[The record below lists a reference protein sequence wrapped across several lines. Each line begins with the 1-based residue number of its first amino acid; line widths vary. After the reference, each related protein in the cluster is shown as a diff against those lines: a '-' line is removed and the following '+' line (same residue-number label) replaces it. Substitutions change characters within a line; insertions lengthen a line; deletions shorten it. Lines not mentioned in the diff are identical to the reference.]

1 MLTQTPE
8 VRRMA
13 PLEVSIT
20 EDEIDLGEDMLSDG
34 HRASGSEGPRAGYN
48 FEPEA
53 GTLLAA
59 LLPEVH
65 QHAHLRVAAG
75 RRSLRVGRSSYR
87 HEGRDGQR
95 PRNW

>member
-13 PLEVSIT
+13 PLEVNIT

-34 HRASGSEGPRAGYN
+34 HRASGSDGPRAGYN

-53 GTLLAA
+53 GTLLSA
-59 LLPEVH
+59 LLPKYISTRIF
-65 QHAHLRVAAG
+65 ASLLDAAASE
-75 RRSLRVGRSSYR
+75 SLLAV
-87 HEGRDGQR
+87 
-95 PRNW
+95 PP

>member
-13 PLEVSIT
+13 PLEVSVT
-20 EDEIDLGEDMLSDG
+20 EDEIELGEDMLSDG
-34 HRASGSEGPRAGYN
+34 HRGSGPQPDYN

-59 LLPEVH
+59 LLPKYISTRIF
-65 QHAHLRVAAG
+65 ASLLDAAASESAA
-75 RRSLRVGRSSYR
+75 RRTAMKL
-87 HEGRDGQR
+87 QPIT